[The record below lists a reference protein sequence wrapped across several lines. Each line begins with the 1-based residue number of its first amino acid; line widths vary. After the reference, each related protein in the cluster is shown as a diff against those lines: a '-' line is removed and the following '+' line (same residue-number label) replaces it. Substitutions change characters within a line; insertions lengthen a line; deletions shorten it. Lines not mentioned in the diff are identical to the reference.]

1 MTKIIEYL
9 IPLTNDTQ
17 LRHIHTHWQNKVTS
31 FTVQLEICV
40 KNKWQPIVRYDT
52 AHGFAHK
59 DIIYANGTKEKIP
72 LYISDFREAL
82 TFSDKDL
89 KANWRIY
96 REQFLSETPS
106 GGGEGDKK

>member
-17 LRHIHTHWQNKVTS
+17 LRHIHTHWKNEVIS
-31 FTVQLEICV
+31 FTVQLEIYV
-40 KNKWQPIVRYDT
+40 KNKWKPIVRYDT

-72 LYISDFREAL
+72 LYISDFKEAL

-89 KANWRIY
+89 KANWQIY
-96 REQFLSETPS
+96 REQFLKEIGSE
-106 GGGEGDKK
+106 

>member
-1 MTKIIEYL
+1 MIKTVEYL

-17 LRHIHTHWQNKVTS
+17 LRHVHTHWKNKVAS
-31 FTVQLEICV
+31 FVVQLEICV

-52 AHGFAHK
+52 AHRFAHK
-59 DIIYANGTKEKIP
+59 DIIHADGTKEKIP
-72 LYISDFREAL
+72 LYISDFKEAL

-96 REQFLSETPS
+96 IEQFLKEVKD
-106 GGGEGDKK
+106 G